1 MNQSEPN
8 ISQSDQSQEACIH
21 EFTIPQA
28 RLMHSEDTSHGL
40 DTKELI
46 KFVAGNCKQEHLPAL
61 RMTTETMDKFIR
73 DSGINF
79 RDFNLKTSGRV
90 DNSSYVNP
98 DKMVLHVETK
108 PIIVDAQGEIHMRP
122 HHEKI
127 LKNIVKTIG
136 KNRWEDATMLL
147 LNHFEN
153 IIDFDAEDVEIYK
166 RMASYYRTH
175 LDPDMEVREFTED
188 EEKCIIFMFKMWEK
202 SVQGDAIWPHIA
214 RHLAARNGGQVRGRM
229 LGPDTGPEAMTLA
242 SLRQHPQDVTRPSVR
257 CYKLGHVIALTIFP
271 KTTAGMEVTV
281 RLQKEVR
288 LLVMGTQEEL
298 YLQPCKYTALRCAH
312 TTLQQEKFTYD
323 PTRPGEQFLNF
334 VRLTFANALKK
345 AGVVTK
351 PAFHFSDIKYRGQD
365 IHTIMNQ
372 MESERF
378 LLPKKDFLRL
388 NRQQMTISPSPK
400 LQTPKSGQKR
410 KEVSGEGTA
419 RGRGRGRPR
428 KIFPN

>member
-1 MNQSEPN
+1 
-8 ISQSDQSQEACIH
+8 
-21 EFTIPQA
+21 
-28 RLMHSEDTSHGL
+28 MHREDTSHGL
-40 DTKELI
+40 DTEALV
-46 KFVAGNCKQEHLPAL
+46 KFVARNCKQEHVPAL
-61 RMTTETMDKFIR
+61 RMTVETMDEFIR
-73 DSGINF
+73 ASGINF
-79 RDFNLKTSGRV
+79 RGFNHKTSGKG
-90 DNSSYVNP
+90 DSQDVNP
-98 DKMVLHVETK
+98 DKMLLNVETS

-122 HHEKI
+122 HHEKT
-127 LKNIVKTIG
+127 LQSIVKTIG

-166 RMASYYRTH
+166 RMASYYRTR

-188 EEKCIIFMFKMWEK
+188 EDKCVIFMFKTWEK
-202 SVQGDAIWPHIA
+202 SVQGDAIWPLIA
-214 RHLAARNGGQVRGRM
+214 RHLPGRNGGQVRGRM
-229 LGPDTGPEAMTLA
+229 LRGRPIRGECSSHVTSSDQSMTLLA
-242 SLRQHPQDVTRPSVR
+242 SLRQFPEEVHS
-257 CYKLGHVIALTIFP
+257 YKHGHVISLTIFP

-298 YLQPCKYTALRCAH
+298 FLQPCKYTALRCAH

-351 PAFHFSDIKYRGQD
+351 PAFHFSDIKFRGED
-365 IHTIMNQ
+365 IHTIMKRI
-372 MESERF
+372 ESERF

-388 NRQQMTISPSPK
+388 NRQQMTVSPSTPSPK
-400 LQTPKSGQKR
+400 IQTPNSAGQKR
-410 KEVSGEGTA
+410 KQVSEEGNP

>member
-1 MNQSEPN
+1 MSH
-8 ISQSDQSQEACIH
+8 SDQSQEACIH

-28 RLMHSEDTSHGL
+28 RLMHNEDTGHGL

-61 RMTTETMDKFIR
+61 RMTADTMDKFIR

-79 RDFNLKTSGRV
+79 RDFNLKTSVRV
-90 DNSSYVNP
+90 DSSYVNP

-166 RMASYYRTH
+166 RMASYYRTR

-188 EEKCIIFMFKMWEK
+188 EDKCVIFMFKMWEK

-229 LGPDTGPEAMTLA
+229 LLA
-242 SLRQHPQDVTRPSVR
+242 SVR
-257 CYKLGHVIALTIFP
+257 MIHAQASP
-271 KTTAGMEVTV
+271 PHA
-281 RLQKEVR
+281 EVR
-288 LLVMGTQEEL
+288 DA
-298 YLQPCKYTALRCAH
+298 ALA
-312 TTLQQEKFTYD
+312 Q
-323 PTRPGEQFLNF
+323 
-334 VRLTFANALKK
+334 
-345 AGVVTK
+345 
-351 PAFHFSDIKYRGQD
+351 
-365 IHTIMNQ
+365 
-372 MESERF
+372 
-378 LLPKKDFLRL
+378 
-388 NRQQMTISPSPK
+388 
-400 LQTPKSGQKR
+400 
-410 KEVSGEGTA
+410 
-419 RGRGRGRPR
+419 
-428 KIFPN
+428 